1 MFEKL
6 SDDNIFIKGFVKL
19 VAKVLDKE

>member
-6 SDDNIFIKGFVKL
+6 SDDSIFIKGFVKL